1 MDHIVDLYTF
11 KPSPQSLFTYAAAKF
26 YYSNFILVL

>member
-1 MDHIVDLYTF
+1 MDHTVDLHTF
-11 KPSPQSLFTYAAAKF
+11 KPSPQTLFTYVAAKF